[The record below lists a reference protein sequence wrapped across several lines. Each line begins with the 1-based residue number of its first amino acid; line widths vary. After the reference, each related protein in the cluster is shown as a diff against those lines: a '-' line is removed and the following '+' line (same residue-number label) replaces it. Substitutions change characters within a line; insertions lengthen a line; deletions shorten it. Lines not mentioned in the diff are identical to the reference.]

1 MSVIF
6 FHSQE
11 LLNCHCCVT
20 ERIVMV
26 QDPAILPF
34 LRLSLPHILTQT
46 CRNLNIVSS
55 SNASP
60 PRHKFVV
67 HYAPFKYQCVI
78 PGTF

>member
-11 LLNCHCCVT
+11 LLKYHRRVT

-34 LRLSLPHILTQT
+34 LRLSLPLILTQM
-46 CRNLNIVSS
+46 CQNLSVVSS
-55 SNASP
+55 SNVSP

-67 HYAPFKYQCVI
+67 HYAPFKYQRAI